1 MTMGATAES
10 AKQRRGKAAYLAG
23 ESAEIQVQ
31 KLYEQSG
38 HVLAARRWRGG
49 GAEIDLIFRD
59 GDICVFVEV
68 K

>member
-1 MTMGATAES
+1 MG
-10 AKQRRGKAAYLAG
+10 GG
-23 ESAEIQVQ
+23 VP
-31 KLYEQSG
+31 
-38 HVLAARRWRGG
+38 ARRWRGG